1 MSVINLQDPEIVKT
15 SVKTRQLGD
24 ILVSN
29 GICTEELVN
38 EALMLQEISPDKLL
52 GEILL
57 EKRYITEDEAARA
70 VAEQHSCKFMP
81 FVDIKAADAQMCKKI
96 GVQFL
101 IDKCFIVLKLSEKYI
116 VIAYKPSFEIST
128 TLVKAG
134 ILNYE
139 FAVSTRTIIYDAI
152 NSKFGADK
160 ESLNGK
166 QTPAEIIKE
175 IIMIATAKKSA
186 NIRIKFTSESFY
198 INIDT
203 QFGTTEAVKTIN
215 LETGKA
221 VVRVLTEYCEPK
233 INLVPGY
240 PASSKFIHES
250 YDIRVE
256 FLPIESHFANNIF
269 EAVLRIHYSY
279 SKEMFN
285 LSNLGFSEE
294 EATILKSIK
303 NYSNGIIFWT
313 GPTGSGKTTTI
324 YATLKYLSMTRK
336 QIFTI
341 EDPVENR
348 MSDINI
354 TQLQVKEHFGFSAAI
369 RTVLRCE
376 PKILMIGE
384 IRDKET
390 AETAAVASETGHLV
404 LTTLHT
410 NSALSFLRRLEALG
424 VKPDRIIENTK
435 IVMAQ
440 RLYLPLCPYC
450 RTEREIKPDDERHLS
465 AVYENLKTLNLEVEE
480 INLVHERQR
489 TGCAYCNYTG
499 YSKERTAAIEIAV
512 FDDSL
517 RDFAMKNT
525 FLDTERAFAERGF
538 IPLKFKAYN
547 LLSEGVID
555 LNQFYAITNR

>member
-1 MSVINLQDPEIVKT
+1 MSVINLQEPEIIKT
-15 SVKTRQLGD
+15 SVKTSRLGD
-24 ILVSN
+24 ILVSL
-29 GICTEELVN
+29 GVCTDELVN

-57 EKRYITEDEAARA
+57 EKRYITEDDLARA
-70 VAEQHSCKFMP
+70 VAEQYSCRFMP
-81 FVDIKAADAQMCKKI
+81 LIDVKAVDTHICKKI
-96 GVQFL
+96 SVQFF
-101 IDKCFIVLKLSEKYI
+101 IDKCFIVLMSAEKCI
-116 VIAYKPSFEIST
+116 VAAYKPDFAIST
-128 TLVKAG
+128 ALIKAG
-134 ILNYE
+134 IFDYE
-139 FAVSTRTIIYDAI
+139 FAVSTKTVIYDAI
-152 NSKFGADK
+152 NSRFGADT

-175 IIMIATAKKSA
+175 VIMIAIAKKSA
-186 NIRIKFTSESFY
+186 NIRIKFTTDSFY
-198 INIDT
+198 VNIDT
-203 QFGTTEAVKTIN
+203 QFGTTEAVKSIS
-215 LETGKA
+215 LESGRA

-240 PASSKFIHES
+240 PASSKFLHGD

-285 LSNLGFSEE
+285 LSNLGFTEE
-294 EATILKSIK
+294 ELVILKSIK

-324 YATLKYLSMTRK
+324 YATLKYLSQTRK

-354 TQLQVKEHFGFSAAI
+354 TQLQVKEQFGFSAAI

-390 AETAAVASETGHLV
+390 AETAAIASETGHLV

-410 NSALSFLRRLEALG
+410 NSALSFFKRLEALG

-450 RTEREIKPDDERHLS
+450 RTEREVKSDDERALS
-465 AVYENLKTLNLEVEE
+465 AVYENLKTLNLEVKK
-480 INLVHERQR
+480 INLVFERQR
-489 TGCAYCNYTG
+489 AGCVHCNYTG
-499 YSKERTAAIEIAV
+499 YGKERRAVIEIAV
-512 FDDSL
+512 FDELL

-525 FLDTERAFAERGF
+525 LLDTERAFAKKGF

-547 LLSEGVID
+547 LLSEGVVD
-555 LNQFYAITNR
+555 LNQFYTITNR

>member
-1 MSVINLQDPEIVKT
+1 MSVINLQDPKAAPAGTKRI
-15 SVKTRQLGD
+15 GD
-24 ILVSN
+24 ILVSL
-29 GICTEELVN
+29 GVCTDELIN

-57 EKRYITEDEAARA
+57 EKRYITEDDLSRA
-70 VAEQHSCKFMP
+70 VAEQYACGFMP
-81 FVDIKAADAQMCKKI
+81 LIDIKAVDSQICKKI
-96 GVQFL
+96 SVQVL
-101 IDKCFIVLKLSEKYI
+101 IDKCFIILKSAEKYI
-116 VIAYKPSFEIST
+116 VVAYKPDFAIST
-128 TLVKAG
+128 ALVKAG
-134 ILNYE
+134 IVDYKFE
-139 FAVSTRTIIYDAI
+139 VSTKTVIYDAI
-152 NSKFGADK
+152 NSKFGSDK

-175 IIMIATAKKSA
+175 VIMIAIAKKSA
-186 NIRIKFTSESFY
+186 NIRIKFTPESFY
-198 INIDT
+198 INVDT
-203 QFGTTEAVKTIN
+203 QFGTTEPIKTISV
-215 LETGKA
+215 ESGRA

-240 PASSKFIHES
+240 PASSKFILEG

-256 FLPIESHFANNIF
+256 FLPVESHFANNIF

-285 LSNLGFSEE
+285 LSNLGFSED
-294 EATILKSIK
+294 EASILKSIK
-303 NYSNGIIFWT
+303 NYSGGIIFWT

-324 YATLKYLSMTRK
+324 YAVLKYLSLTRK

-384 IRDKET
+384 IRDKDT

-410 NSALSFLRRLEALG
+410 NSALSFFKRLEALG

-450 RTEREIKPDDERHLS
+450 KTEREIKSDDERHLS
-465 AVYENLKTLNLEVEE
+465 AVYENLKILNLEVKK
-480 INLVHERQR
+480 INLVFERQR
-489 TGCAYCNYTG
+489 TGCAHCNYTG
-499 YSKERTAAIEIAV
+499 YGKVRRAAVEIAV
-512 FDDSL
+512 FDELL

-525 FLDTERAFAERGF
+525 LLDTERAFAEKGF

-547 LLSEGVID
+547 LLSKGVVD
-555 LNQFYAITNR
+555 LNQFYTITNR

>member
-1 MSVINLQDPEIVKT
+1 MSVINLQDPKT
-15 SVKTRQLGD
+15 APAGIKRIGD
-24 ILVSN
+24 TLVSL
-29 GICTEELVN
+29 GVCTEELVN

-57 EKRYITEDEAARA
+57 EKRYITEDDLARA
-70 VAEQHSCKFMP
+70 VAEQYACGFAP
-81 FVDIKAADAQMCKKI
+81 LIDIKAVDSQICKKI
-96 GVQFL
+96 SVQVL
-101 IDKCFIVLKLSEKYI
+101 IDKCFIILKSAEKYI
-116 VIAYKPSFEIST
+116 VVAYKPDFEIST
-128 TLVKAG
+128 ALVKAG
-134 ILNYE
+134 IVGYE
-139 FAVSTRTIIYDAI
+139 FRVSTKTVIYDAI
-152 NSKFGADK
+152 NSRFGADK

-175 IIMIATAKKSA
+175 VIMIAIAKKSA
-186 NIRIKFTSESFY
+186 NIRIKFTNESFY

-203 QFGTTEAVKTIN
+203 QFGTTEPIKTVSV
-215 LETGKA
+215 ESGRA

-240 PASSKFIHES
+240 PASSKFILEG

-256 FLPIESHFANNIF
+256 FLPIETHLANNIF

-285 LSNLGFSEE
+285 LSNLGFTEE
-294 EATILKSIK
+294 EVAILKSIK

-324 YATLKYLSMTRK
+324 YAVLKYLSQTRK

-354 TQLQVKEHFGFSAAI
+354 TQLQVKEQFGFSNAI

-390 AETAAVASETGHLV
+390 AETAATASETGHLV

-410 NSALSFLRRLEALG
+410 NSALSFFKRLEALG

-450 RTEREIKPDDERHLS
+450 RTEREIKSDDERALS
-465 AVYENLKTLNLEVEE
+465 VVYENLKTLNLEVKKIE
-480 INLVHERQR
+480 LVFERQR
-489 TGCAYCNYTG
+489 TGCAHCNYTG
-499 YSKERTAAIEIAV
+499 YGKERRAAIEIAV
-512 FDDSL
+512 FDELL
-517 RDFAMKNT
+517 RDFAVKNT
-525 FLDTERAFAERGF
+525 LFDTEHAFAEKGF

-547 LLSEGVID
+547 LLEGGVID
-555 LNQFYAITNR
+555 LNQFYTITNR